1 MDEYIDKNGY
11 DNLTM
16 PFLGMAIFSFYKL
29 TTRRGPFLYQ
39 GDFFSKFQKLLTAV
53 HLNKINFYSLE
64 LQDLVS
70 G

>member
-11 DNLTM
+11 DNLAM

-39 GDFFSKFQKLLTAV
+39 GDFFF
-53 HLNKINFYSLE
+53 KIPETS
-64 LQDLVS
+64 DS
-70 G
+70 SPP